1 MIHLFIFIFIYLFTY
16 LFVYLFIYLFIN
28 LLFYL
33 FIHLFAYL
41 SILLQVATKSKN
53 SYMIRFLWDIL
64 LYRNASSLLPV
75 LGVALT
81 TATPFFSI
89 YFFNFHYYTI
99 LIILCLLF
107 LLEKIH
113 LPTFVSSKTGL
124 AWGIISTAEYSYF
137 INVSQHYGSLINYIV
152 LFIGISICFTLYK
165 SATTKA
171 NSLSPDQNR

>member
-1 MIHLFIFIFIYLFTY
+1 MTGVQTCALPIFIC
-16 LFVYLFIYLFIN
+16 LFVYLL
-28 LLFYL
+28 
-33 FIHLFAYL
+33 
-41 SILLQVATKSKN
+41 ILLQVARKAKN
-53 SYMIRFLWDIL
+53 SYLIRFFWDIL
-64 LYRNASSLLPV
+64 LHRNVSSLLPI

-137 INVSQHYGSLINYIV
+137 INVSQHYGSLINYLV

-171 NSLSPDQNR
+171 NALPADQNR